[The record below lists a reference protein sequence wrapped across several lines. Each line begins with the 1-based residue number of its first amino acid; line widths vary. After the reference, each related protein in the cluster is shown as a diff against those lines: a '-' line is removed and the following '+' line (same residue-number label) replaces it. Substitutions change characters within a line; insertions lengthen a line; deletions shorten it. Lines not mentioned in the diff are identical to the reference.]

1 MNLYEN
7 FIVNLNESS
16 EIEKKIQEYKDYIE
30 EHRANVKKAWNYIK
44 ELNNPYIQNNID
56 IISENIENH
65 DLDKYQDDLFEPYR
79 KKYFPINDEESNEMI
94 DTIQDV
100 FKIHYSRNPHHWE
113 YWLDEDGDLDE
124 LKHNDEEIDNDIMIA
139 YIEMLCDWCSFGL
152 KQDNPKEVRD
162 WYISHKPTMI
172 LFPKEQEIIEDLLK
186 EYCDLFNDEGE
197 ENNE

>member
-16 EIEKKIQEYKDYIE
+16 EIEKKTQEYKDYIE

-44 ELNNPYIQNNID
+44 ELDNPYIQNNID

-124 LKHNDEEIDNDIMIA
+124 LKHNDEEIDNDVMIA

-197 ENNE
+197 ENE

>member
-44 ELNNPYIQNNID
+44 KLDNPYIQNNIEV
-56 IISENIENH
+56 ISENIENH

-124 LKHNDEEIDNDIMIA
+124 LKHNNEEIDNDVMIA

-186 EYCDLFNDEGE
+186 EYCSLFE
-197 ENNE
+197 EE

>member
-16 EIEKKIQEYKDYIE
+16 EIEKKTQEYKNYIE

-44 ELNNPYIQNNID
+44 ELDNPYIQNNIET
-56 IISENIENH
+56 IEQNIENH
-65 DLDKYQDDLFEPYR
+65 DLDKYNDDIFESYR

-94 DTIQDV
+94 DIIQDV

-124 LKHNDEEIDNDIMIA
+124 LKHNDEEIDNDVMIA

-152 KQDNPKEVRD
+152 KQNNPKEVRD
-162 WYISHKPTMI
+162 WYISHKPTMT
-172 LFPKEQEIIEDLLK
+172 LFTKEQEITEELLK
-186 EYCDLFNDEGE
+186 EYCDLFE
-197 ENNE
+197 EE

>member
-7 FIVNLNESS
+7 FIVNLNEAS
-16 EIEKKIQEYKDYIE
+16 EIEKKTQEYKDYIE

-44 ELNNPYIQNNID
+44 ELDNPYIQNNID
-56 IISENIENH
+56 AISKNIENH

-94 DTIQDV
+94 DIIDDV

-113 YWLDEDGDLDE
+113 YWLDDDGDLNE
-124 LKHNDEEIDNDIMIA
+124 LMHNDEEIDNDVMIA

-162 WYISHKPTMI
+162 WYISHKPTMV
-172 LFPKEQEIIEDLLK
+172 LFPKEQEIIEELLK
-186 EYCDLFNDEGE
+186 EYCDLFE
-197 ENNE
+197 EE